1 MVLQQNEQADGTPES
16 APLTVTAPVP
26 YAPSGSLRNP
36 FPPIA
41 DYAFLSDCENTCLIS
56 SAGSVEWLC
65 VPRPDSPSV
74 FGAILDRGAG
84 HFRLGPYGVS
94 VPAARRYLP
103 GSLILETTWQTHTGW
118 VIVRDA
124 LVMGP
129 WHDIE
134 SRSRTH
140 RRTPMD
146 WDAEHILLR
155 TVRCVSGTVELVMN
169 CEPSFDYHRVSSSW
183 EYSAQAYGEAIAR
196 ATKNPDSHPTL
207 RLTTNLRI
215 GLEGREA
222 RARTRMKEGD
232 NVFVALSWSK
242 HPVPQTYDEAADKLW
257 QTSECWRQWINIGDF
272 PDHPWR
278 SYLQRSA
285 LTLKG
290 LTYSPTGALL
300 AAPTTSLPETPQGE
314 RNWDY
319 RYAWVR
325 DSTFALWGLYTLG
338 LDREADDFFAFIADV
353 SGANN
358 GERHPLQVMYA
369 VGGERSLV
377 EEELHHLSGYDNA
390 RPVRIGNGAYNQMQH
405 DIWGTM
411 LDSVYLH
418 TKSREQIPETLWPV
432 LKQQVEEAIKHWREP
447 DRGIWEV
454 RGEPQHFTSS
464 KIMCWVALDRG
475 SKLAELEGERS
486 YAQQWRATAEE
497 IKADILANGVD
508 SRGVL
513 TQRYGDD
520 ALDASLLLAVLTRFL
535 PSDDPRVRATV
546 LAIADELTEEGLVLR
561 YRVEETDDGL
571 SGEEGTFT
579 ICSFWLV
586 VRAGR
591 DRRVPPGQA
600 PVRAAAVLRQPAAS
614 VRRGDRAAH
623 RTAPGQLPAGVHPP
637 GADQRGGA
645 RHPRGG
651 GVRQLGRVPARQRAD
666 VARTRLLGGFVDD
679 VDGQGRRLVGEAV
692 CAGPGF
698 GGQIGHHRE
707 GVLTS
712 PAVGVLLRRHLGDQA
727 VLRGDVAELP
737 QRAGVFGV
745 HRERRRGALLPYRLG
760 FLEELLGVVRIRVE
774 HRGLFDPVIVVLFG
788 LAGHHVAHGRPPGA
802 VVDGFL
808 GSEHRAQTVGVGHA
822 VGGIGHLVQLAGD
835 LDLRGPHDLVDLIDR
850 EQHPVQRRLL
860 QRRHIGR
867 HRFAVPHGGTGDGAY
882 TPG

>member
-1 MVLQQNEQADGTPES
+1 MMGGMTLDTETGDSVADSMKGHVAS
-16 APLTVTAPVP
+16 APFTVTAPVP
-26 YAPSGSLRNP
+26 YAPSGPLRNS

-41 DYAFLSDCENTCLIS
+41 DYGFLSDCENTCLVS

-84 HFRLGPYGVS
+84 HFRLAPYGVS

-118 VIVRDA
+118 LIVREA
-124 LVMGP
+124 LVQGP
-129 WHDIE
+129 WHDLE
-134 SRSRTH
+134 RRSRTH

-169 CEPSFDYHRVSSSW
+169 CEPSFDYHRNPAKW
-183 EYSAQAYGEAIAR
+183 EYSGPAYGEAIAR
-196 ATKNPDSHPTL
+196 ASRDPDAHPTL
-207 RLTTNLRI
+207 RLTTNLRL
-215 GLEGREA
+215 GLEGHEA
-222 RARTRMKEGD
+222 RARTRLTDVD
-232 NVFVALSWSK
+232 NVFVALSWSG
-242 HPVPQTYDEAADKLW
+242 HPAPQTYEEAADKMW
-257 QTSECWRQWINIGDF
+257 QTSEMWRQWINIGDF

-278 SYLQRSA
+278 AYLQRSA

-290 LTYSPTGALL
+290 LTYSPTGARL
-300 AAPTTSLPETPQGE
+300 AASSTSLPETPQGE

-358 GERHPLQVMYA
+358 GERHPLQVMYG
-369 VGGERSLV
+369 VGGERTLI
-377 EEELHHLSGYDNA
+377 EEELNHLSGYDNS
-390 RPVRIGNGAYNQMQH
+390 RPVRIGNGAFDQMQH

-418 TKSREQIPETLWPV
+418 TKSREQIPESLWPV
-432 LKQQVEEAIKHWREP
+432 LKEQVEEAIKHWREP

-454 RGEPQHFTSS
+454 RGEAQHFTSS

-475 SKLAELEGERS
+475 SKLAELEGEKS
-486 YAQQWRATAEE
+486 YAQQWRVIAEE

-535 PSDDPRVRATV
+535 PPDDPRIRATV
-546 LAIADELTEEGLVLR
+546 LAIAEELTEDGLVLR

-586 VRAGR
+586 SALVEIGEISR
-591 DRRVPPGQA
+591 
-600 PVRAAAVLRQPAAS
+600 
-614 VRRGDRAAH
+614 
-623 RTAPGQLPAGVHPP
+623 
-637 GADQRGGA
+637 A
-645 RHPRGG
+645 RH
-651 GVRQLGRVPARQRAD
+651 LCE
-666 VARTRLLGGFVDD
+666 RLLSF
-679 VDGQGRRLVGEAV
+679 A
-692 CAGPGF
+692 
-698 GGQIGHHRE
+698 
-707 GVLTS
+707 S
-712 PAVGVLLRRHLGDQA
+712 PLHLYAEEIEPRTGRHLGNFPQA
-727 VLRGDVAELP
+727 FTHLALINAVVHVIRAEEE
-737 QRAGVFGV
+737 ADSSGVFQP
-745 HRERRRGALLPYRLG
+745 ANAPM
-760 FLEELLGVVRIRVE
+760 
-774 HRGLFDPVIVVLFG
+774 
-788 LAGHHVAHGRPPGA
+788 
-802 VVDGFL
+802 
-808 GSEHRAQTVGVGHA
+808 
-822 VGGIGHLVQLAGD
+822 
-835 LDLRGPHDLVDLIDR
+835 
-850 EQHPVQRRLL
+850 
-860 QRRHIGR
+860 
-867 HRFAVPHGGTGDGAY
+867 
-882 TPG
+882 